1 MEEGFN
7 KVVLEWFV
15 ITSGLAQQPPKRDR
29 EGRVGTQAGQG
40 FGEKEFEVLGRLGTR
55 DRSRT

>member
-1 MEEGFN
+1 MEGLWGGTG
-7 KVVLEWFV
+7 VVCDNIWPS
-15 ITSGLAQQPPKRDR
+15 IAAPKRDR
-29 EGRVGTQAGQG
+29 ERRVGTQARQG